1 MASEKC
7 VSSTGK
13 KSKWKKKHRDY
24 FNIKEREQYY
34 IVIFPSEIFPLY
46 IHTNILC
53 YNNQVEIHLCLDV
66 SFVFSVP
73 HIPKIIFD
81 LLRMKR
87 ECLPGI
93 EMNETEGQNW
103 SVPNHGQMCKEEQV
117 QVSPDSLFSV
127 IVCDPETCSWDRVLL
142 CVCDFCCYWGLNF
155 GVEPGKR
162 GCKYY
167 ILILEING

>member
-13 KSKWKKKHRDY
+13 KSKWEKKHRDY

-103 SVPNHGQMCKEEQV
+103 SVPNHGQNV
-117 QVSPDSLFSV
+117 QGRTGASLTWFFVFCHSLWPWDMFLRQSSF
-127 IVCDPETCSWDRVLL
+127 VCVWFLLLLRLKLWSGAWETWV
-142 CVCDFCCYWGLNF
+142 
-155 GVEPGKR
+155 
-162 GCKYY
+162 
-167 ILILEING
+167 